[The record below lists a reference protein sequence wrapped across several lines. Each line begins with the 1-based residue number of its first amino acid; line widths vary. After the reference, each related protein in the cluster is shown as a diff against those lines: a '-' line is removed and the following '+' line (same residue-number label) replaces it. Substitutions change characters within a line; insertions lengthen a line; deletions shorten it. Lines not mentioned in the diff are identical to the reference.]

1 MASISTEDI
10 RQIACNFAIQQP
22 LQVHEFPHKGNI
34 NLHTYLIRSHQGE
47 SKQDFI
53 LQQINEKVFTRPD
66 RVMDAMIASI
76 DAQNRNITNLSDD
89 DKSSWQVVE
98 LIPTQT
104 GKRYYTETKGPA
116 TGYWRMMVRIP
127 NCKTHKSLSEITDE
141 SARLNMAREAGRGL
155 GLYGRLTADMDVSNL
170 HNPLPGYRDTRNY
183 YNQFHSVLR
192 GCTNLVQASD
202 LLPEDDTVRLS
213 TQEHFIVQCDP
224 ETYKTRMAN
233 PLAQDCILLALESEK
248 YCLTLQNALQSR
260 KIRNVAIHGD
270 TKLDNILF
278 SVESG
283 KAAAVVDLDTI
294 MPHTWLSDW
303 GDMVRSLCNV
313 AGETEPDMQNVK
325 VDEQIF
331 SAVADGFLSASP
343 EMSFVE
349 QELMVDAVMIIALE
363 LGLRFFT
370 DYLRGD
376 NYFRLTN
383 EDPKDLNLTRGRVQ
397 MTLFQRLHD
406 RQDHLR
412 SHLNML
418 ANRAA

>member
-1 MASISTEDI
+1 MNEPITTEDI
-10 RQIACNFAIQQP
+10 RQIASNFALQQP

-34 NLHTYLIRSHQGE
+34 NLHTYLIRSHDG
-47 SKQDFI
+47 KGKHDFI

-66 RVMDAMIASI
+66 RVMEAMIASI
-76 DAQNRNITNLSDD
+76 DAQNRNLPNVSAQDRD
-89 DKSSWQVVE
+89 SWQVVE
-98 LIPTQT
+98 LVPTRK
-104 GKRYYTETKGPA
+104 GALYHTETEGPA

-127 NCKTHKSLSEITDE
+127 DCRTHKSLGEISDTK
-141 SARLNMAREAGRGL
+141 ARLNMAYEAGRGL

-183 YNQFHSVLR
+183 FNQFHSILR
-192 GCTNLVQASD
+192 GCTNVVQASD

-213 TQEHFIVQCDP
+213 TQEHFLVHGDMEAYQS
-224 ETYKTRMAN
+224 RMEN
-233 PLAQDCILLALESEK
+233 RQSQECIQLAKKFEE
-248 YCLTLQNALQSR
+248 YGLTLQNALLSG

-278 SVESG
+278 SVANG

-313 AGETEPDMQNVK
+313 AGETEPNMENVQ
-325 VDEQIF
+325 VNEEIF
-331 SAVADGFLSASP
+331 MAVASGFLSASP
-343 EMSFVE
+343 QMLPIER
-349 QELMVDAVMIIALE
+349 ELMVDAVMIIALE

-376 NYFRLTN
+376 NYFRLTAD
-383 EDPKDLNLTRGRVQ
+383 DPVDLNLTRGRVQ
-397 MTLFQRLHD
+397 MTLFQRLQD
-406 RQDHLR
+406 RQSYLR
-412 SHLNML
+412 EQLSGM
-418 ANRAA
+418 AS